1 MSNIVITCD
10 STADLSIELRERYNI
25 SVLPLGV
32 TLGDKAYKDGV
43 DINPDAIYAHHAKT
57 GELPKTTAAN
67 IDEFLTFFKPFVD
80 EGKTVIHIALSSS
93 LSSTF
98 NNGRL
103 AAMEFENVYVVD
115 SKNLSTGEGLV
126 VIAAAEMARV
136 GMEAQEIVDN
146 LEKIIPCV
154 DASFVI
160 DNLEYLHKGG
170 RCSALAMLGANLLKL
185 KPCIEVKDGAM
196 GVGKKYRGRYGDV
209 LKEYVKERIGDASD
223 IDLDRVFVT
232 HAGCDE
238 AIVDAVVAEVKALTD
253 FKEVFKAR
261 AGCTISAHCGANTLG
276 VLFIRKNPIQ

>member
-43 DINPDAIYAHHAKT
+43 DINPDEIYAHHTKT

-80 EGKTVIHIALSSS
+80 AGKTVVHIALSSS

-103 AAMEFENVYVVD
+103 AAMELENVYVID
-115 SKNLSTGEGLV
+115 SKNLSTGEGLLV
-126 VIAAAEMARV
+126 VAAAEMAQK
-136 GMEAQEIVDN
+136 GMEAEEIVEAI
-146 LEKIIPCV
+146 EKLIPCV

-160 DNLEYLHKGG
+160 DSLEYLHKGG

-185 KPCIEVKDGAM
+185 KPCTRFI
-196 GVGKKYRGRYGDV
+196 
-209 LKEYVKERIGDASD
+209 
-223 IDLDRVFVT
+223 
-232 HAGCDE
+232 
-238 AIVDAVVAEVKALTD
+238 
-253 FKEVFKAR
+253 AR
-261 AGCTISAHCGANTLG
+261 KIYL
-276 VLFIRKNPIQ
+276 